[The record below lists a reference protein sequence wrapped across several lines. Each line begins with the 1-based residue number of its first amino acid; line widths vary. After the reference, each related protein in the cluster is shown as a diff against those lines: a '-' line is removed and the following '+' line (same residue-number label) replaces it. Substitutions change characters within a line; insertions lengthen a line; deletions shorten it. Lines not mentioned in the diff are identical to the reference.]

1 MGNYHKIQGIIDNIH
16 EYSDSLYGV
25 TEYTIGLLKLNVIK
39 IKNTLNSI
47 LKVRSV
53 SKPNVIQI
61 TSKPVKTTL
70 KSNAKLDPN
79 KFSIKQKLFTTL
91 PSYLF
96 FNDSKIK
103 FSNHIIIFIAKIFK
117 SEHLIKIK
125 NSFSHLLKI
134 NVYPNENNLDIQN
147 KPLASN
153 LLIETDN
160 NYQNIEISNSDVNAS
175 AWYFLKL
182 GNISGTLS
190 DIPDETIESLGRKK
204 VV

>member
-39 IKNTLNSI
+39 IKNTLNSV

-61 TSKPVKTTL
+61 TSKPVQTTL
-70 KSNAKLDPN
+70 KSNARLDPN
-79 KFSIKQKLFTTL
+79 KFSIKQKLATTL

-103 FSNHIIIFIAKIFK
+103 FSNHLFIFIAKIFK
-117 SEHLIKIK
+117 SEQLIKIK

-134 NVYPNENNLDIQN
+134 NIDPDENNLDIQN
-147 KPLASN
+147 EPLSSN

-160 NYQNIEISNSDVNAS
+160 NYHNIEISNSDVNAS